1 MGSKYII
8 VTIAAVMCLL
18 PSCKMRPRDVERLTA
33 EADAGNRKSMET
45 LMCHADT
52 LVSKDLLLHYMDIL
66 AEEGNYKALTYK
78 YMQENGG
85 AANWSVMR
93 DKNDVARYMRWMK
106 KGAEKGNPDCMYELA
121 VQYDLKKVAS
131 GTNFTDNPYYDFD
144 KAVQWSRQAA
154 DSCHAYAR
162 TNIRH
167 WSGKETVL
175 DRPRF
180 TARQIW
186 KYNARGQN
194 VFNKASNAAFHYMAD
209 CVNNTFNLLFSK
221 LWWQAL
227 LMAVVI
233 LVVIVGVIFYGFKFE
248 GKSAVSIG
256 ASSIY
261 GWLNGFTLFFIADGQ
276 WQNASGIFGS
286 FDGMCHFTHQ
296 PGTYSLMSDIC
307 VWATW
312 IWVILFVVMF
322 VDGII
327 TLHKQG
333 SLTIFSLLKYIIA
346 TVLINVLFY
355 LLGGALSI
363 FSEVIAIIAG
373 IVLFGALFRHF
384 APKEGDIIIYG
395 AGPLGS
401 NISASPAPGR
411 PGVYQTSDGRY
422 FRKDPG
428 SGELKEI

>member
-1 MGSKYII
+1 MRAKYII
-8 VTIAAVMCLL
+8 VILAAAMCLL
-18 PSCKMRPRDVERLTA
+18 PSCKMRPKDVERLKA
-33 EADAGNRKSMET
+33 EADAGNFKSMET

-52 LVSKDLLLHYMDIL
+52 MVSQALLLHYMDLL
-66 AEEGNYKALTYK
+66 ADEGNYKALAYK

-85 AANWSVMR
+85 AANWMKE
-93 DKNDVARYMRWMK
+93 KNDVARYIRWMK
-106 KGAEKGNPDCMYELA
+106 KGAEKGNPDCMFQLA
-121 VQYDLKKVAS
+121 EQYALKQVAS
-131 GTNFTDNPYYDFD
+131 GTHFIDNPFYDFD
-144 KAVQWSRQAA
+144 KAVKWSRQAA
-154 DSCHAYAR
+154 DSCHSYAR

-194 VFNKASNAAFHYMAD
+194 IFNRASNAAFQYMAD
-209 CVNNTFNLLFSK
+209 CVSNTFTSLFSR

-227 LMAVVI
+227 LMAVVM
-233 LVVIVGVIFYGFKFE
+233 LTVFVIVILYGFSFK
-248 GKSAVSIG
+248 GHSAVSIG

-276 WQNASGIFGS
+276 WQNVAGILGS

-312 IWVILFVVMF
+312 IWIILFAVLYF
-322 VDGII
+322 EGIMN
-327 TLHKQG
+327 LRKQG
-333 SLTIFSLLKYIIA
+333 RLTVFSLLKYTFA
-346 TVLINVLFY
+346 TLLINILFY
-355 LLGGALSI
+355 LLGGALSV
-363 FSEVIAIIAG
+363 FSEVIAIIAV
-373 IVLFGALFRHF
+373 ILLIGAFIP
-384 APKEGDIIIYG
+384 ASSPKEGDIIIYG

-401 NISASPAPGR
+401 DVTASPAPGR
-411 PGVYQTSDGRY
+411 PGVYKTSDGRS
-422 FRKDPG
+422 FKK
-428 SGELKEI
+428 ELDGTIKQL

>member
-1 MGSKYII
+1 MRAKDII
-8 VTIAAVMCLL
+8 FIITAAMCFL
-18 PSCKMRPRDVERLTA
+18 PSCKMRPKDVERLKA
-33 EADAGNRKSMET
+33 EADAGNSKSMET
-45 LMCHADT
+45 LICHGDT
-52 LVSKDLLLHYMDIL
+52 LVPKELLLHYMDVL
-66 AEEGNYKALTYK
+66 ADEGNFKALTYK

-85 AANWSVMR
+85 AANWTVMM
-93 DKNDVARYMRWMK
+93 DKNEVARHMRWMK
-106 KGAEKGNPDCMYELA
+106 KGADKGNPDCMYELG
-121 VQYDLKKVAS
+121 VLYDLKKVAS
-131 GTNFTDNPYYDFD
+131 GTHFVDSPYYDFD

-167 WSGKETVL
+167 WSGKESVL

-194 VFNKASNAAFHYMAD
+194 IFNKASNAAFQYMAD

-227 LMAVVI
+227 LMAVVM
-233 LVVIVGVIFYGFKFE
+233 LGVVCIVIFYGFSFE

-276 WQNASGIFGS
+276 WQNAAGIFGS

-312 IWVILFVVMF
+312 VWVILFVVMF
-322 VDGII
+322 FDGIM
-327 TLHKQG
+327 TLRKQG
-333 SLTIFSLLKYIIA
+333 NLTVFSLLKYIFA
-346 TVLINVLFY
+346 TILINVLFY

-373 IVLFGALFRHF
+373 ILLFGALFKHF
-384 APKEGDIIIYG
+384 APKEGNVIIYG
-395 AGPLGS
+395 AGPFGS
-401 NISASPAPGR
+401 DVSASPVKGR
-411 PGVYQTSDGRY
+411 PGVYVTTDGRY
-422 FRKDPG
+422 FRKDSDG
-428 SGELKEI
+428 TVKQI

>member
-1 MGSKYII
+1 MRAKYII
-8 VTIAAVMCLL
+8 IIITAVICLL
-18 PSCKMRPRDVERLTA
+18 PSCKMRPKDVERLRA
-33 EADAGNRKSMET
+33 EADAGNSKSMET

-52 LVSKDLLLHYMDIL
+52 LIPKELLLHYTDKL
-66 AEEGNYKALTYK
+66 ADEGNFKALTYK

-85 AANWSVMR
+85 AANWMVMM
-93 DKNDVARYMRWMK
+93 DKNDVGRQIRWMK
-106 KGAEKGNPDCMYELA
+106 KGADKGNPDCMYELG
-121 VQYDLKKVAS
+121 VLYDLKKVTS
-131 GTNFTDNPYYDFD
+131 GTSFVDSPYYDFD

-167 WSGKETVL
+167 WSGKESVL

-194 VFNKASNAAFHYMAD
+194 IFNKASNAAFQYMAD

-227 LMAVVI
+227 LMAVVM
-233 LVVIVGVIFYGFKFE
+233 LGVVCIVIFYGFSFE

-276 WQNASGIFGS
+276 WQNAAGIFGS

-322 VDGII
+322 LDGIM
-327 TLHKQG
+327 TLRKQG
-333 SLTIFSLLKYIIA
+333 NLTVFSLLKYIFA
-346 TVLINVLFY
+346 TILINVLFY

-373 IVLFGALFRHF
+373 ILLFGALFKHF
-384 APKEGDIIIYG
+384 APKEGNVIIYG
-395 AGPLGS
+395 AGPFGS
-401 NISASPAPGR
+401 DVSASPVKGR
-411 PGVYQTSDGRY
+411 PGVYVTTDGRY
-422 FRKDPG
+422 FRKDSDG
-428 SGELKEI
+428 TVKQI

>member
-1 MGSKYII
+1 MRAKYII
-8 VTIAAVMCLL
+8 IIITAVICLL
-18 PSCKMRPRDVERLTA
+18 PSCKMRPKDVERLRA
-33 EADAGNRKSMET
+33 EADAGNSKSMET

-52 LVSKDLLLHYMDIL
+52 LIPKELLLHYTDKL
-66 AEEGNYKALTYK
+66 ADEGNFKALTYK

-85 AANWSVMR
+85 AANWMVMM
-93 DKNDVARYMRWMK
+93 DKNDVGRQIRWMK
-106 KGAEKGNPDCMYELA
+106 KGADKGNPDCMYELG
-121 VQYDLKKVAS
+121 VLYDLKKVTS
-131 GTNFTDNPYYDFD
+131 GTSFVDSPYYDFD

-167 WSGKETVL
+167 WSGKESVL

-194 VFNKASNAAFHYMAD
+194 IFNKASNAAFQYMAD

-227 LMAVVI
+227 LMAVVM
-233 LVVIVGVIFYGFKFE
+233 LGVVCIVIFYGFSFE

-276 WQNASGIFGS
+276 WQNAAGIFGS

-322 VDGII
+322 FDGIM
-327 TLHKQG
+327 TLRKQG
-333 SLTIFSLLKYIIA
+333 NLTVFSLLKYIFA
-346 TVLINVLFY
+346 TILINVLFY

-373 IVLFGALFRHF
+373 ILLFGALFKHF
-384 APKEGDIIIYG
+384 APKEGNVIIYG
-395 AGPLGS
+395 AGPFGS
-401 NISASPAPGR
+401 DVSASPVKGR
-411 PGVYQTSDGRY
+411 PGVYVTTDGRY
-422 FRKDPG
+422 FRKDSDG
-428 SGELKEI
+428 TVKQI

>member
-1 MGSKYII
+1 MRSKYII
-8 VTIAAVMCLL
+8 IILTAVMCLL
-18 PSCKMRPRDVERLTA
+18 PSCKMRPKDVERLKA
-33 EADAGNRKSMET
+33 EADAGNLRSMET
-45 LMCHADT
+45 LMCHGDT
-52 LVSKDLLLHYMDIL
+52 LVSKELLTHYMDVL
-66 AEEGNYKALTYK
+66 ADEGNFKALTYK

-85 AANWSVMR
+85 SANWSVMME
-93 DKNDVARYMRWMK
+93 KNDLARYIRWMK
-106 KGAEKGNPDCMYELA
+106 KGADKGNPDCMYQLG
-121 VQYDLKKVAS
+121 VLYDQKKVAS
-131 GTNFTDNPYYDFD
+131 GTHFVDSPYYDFD

-167 WSGKETVL
+167 WSGKESVL

-194 VFNKASNAAFHYMAD
+194 FFNRASNAAFQYMAD
-209 CVNNTFNLLFSK
+209 AVNNTFNLLFSK

-227 LMAVVI
+227 LMAVVML
-233 LVVIVGVIFYGFKFE
+233 LVIAGVIFYGFSFE
-248 GKSAVSIG
+248 GDSAVSVG

-276 WQNASGIFGS
+276 WQNAAGIFGS

-312 IWVILFVVMF
+312 IWVILFAVMF
-322 VDGII
+322 FKGIQN
-327 TLHKQG
+327 LRKQG
-333 SLTIFSLLKYIIA
+333 RLTVVSLLKFTLVTI
-346 TVLINVLFY
+346 LINILFY

-363 FSEVIAIIAG
+363 FSEIIAIILG
-373 IVLFGALFRHF
+373 IVLFGALLKHYV
-384 APKEGDIIIYG
+384 PKEGNVIIYG
-395 AGPLGS
+395 AGPFGTDV
-401 NISASPAPGR
+401 SASPVKGR
-411 PGVYQTSDGRY
+411 PGVYRTADGRY
-422 FRKDPG
+422 FREDSDGTVKQ
-428 SGELKEI
+428 I